1 MEHRLAALEALVAN
15 QAAELARQGV
25 EFARRVAVQAT
36 ELARVREEQAA
47 ELARVQGQAA
57 EQIAE
62 LTQLREELSPF
73 LEERRAVERLR
84 HNFISAL
91 IVTAQHGF
99 GYDVDPFLGLS
110 RETWG
115 EEILW
120 DAVKDLP
127 HGRARR
133 EGPSGRDATE
143 PFGLDFGPCS
153 LKRTRLMFAAQKSDA
168 SRLRWLLARG
178 AKLEAKGLAGQHG
191 TLWASRMGRL
201 DAACA
206 GSQGGRCSE
215 RRRHVSAYC
224 QPGRPLG
231 GCAGAACAGR
241 RGGRCDE

>member
-1 MEHRLAALEALVAN
+1 MAAA
-15 QAAELARQGV
+15 
-25 EFARRVAVQAT
+25 
-36 ELARVREEQAA
+36 LARVREESAA
-47 ELARVQGQAA
+47 K
-57 EQIAE
+57 
-62 LTQLREELSPF
+62 LTQLREQLSPF
-73 LEERRAVERLR
+73 LEERLR
-84 HNFISAL
+84 HNFHLRAHRHRAARDD
-91 IVTAQHGF
+91 VT
-99 GYDVDPFLGLS
+99 PFLGLS